1 MIEIGYKIKDTW
13 IYRPRGIISIEPIYD
28 KINDLIELDSK
39 KILHL
44 FAGKSKIGETCD
56 VNNTFNPTYNIDCT
70 AQLPFKDCSYD
81 VVFAEPPYY
90 DGHNYGV
97 KPYSFVS
104 ESIRVL
110 RIDGYFLVMHPIRY
124 IIPRGCVGYALIGI
138 STGPNLKARWLN
150 VFQKKEHVVNKNVKS
165 DESMRKMV

>member
-1 MIEIGYKIKDTW
+1 MYKKTDVW

-28 KINDLIELDSK
+28 KLNNLVGLDDK

-44 FAGKSKIGETCD
+44 FAGKSKVGETCD

-70 AQLPFKDCSYD
+70 AELPFEDNSYD

-90 DGHNYGV
+90 DGHDYGC
-97 KPYSFVS
+97 KPYSFVK

-110 RIDGYFLVMHPIRY
+110 KIGGYFIVMHPIRY
-124 IIPRGCVGYALIGI
+124 TIPKGCIGYALIGI

-150 VFQKKEHVVNKNVKS
+150 VFQKVEHKLNEYVKS

>member
-1 MIEIGYKIKDTW
+1 MSYKILDTW
-13 IYRPRGIISIEPIYD
+13 IYRPRGIISIEPIYEQ
-28 KINDLIELDSK
+28 INNLVGLDNK

-44 FAGKSKIGETCD
+44 FAGKSKVGETCD

-70 AQLPFKDCSYD
+70 AELPFKDNTYD
-81 VVFAEPPYY
+81 IVFAEPPYY

-97 KPYSFVS
+97 KPYSFIS
-104 ESIRVL
+104 ESVRVL
-110 RIDGYFLVMHPIRY
+110 KIGGYFLVMHPLRY
-124 IIPRGCVGYALIGI
+124 TIPKGCIGYALIGI

-150 VFQKKEHVVNKNVKS
+150 VFMKTKCELNVNIKS